1 MAGAAPGL
9 RPPAD
14 GDEGG
19 GGGAGGGVVAEA
31 GGHHA
36 RAEHGLDVVHPLRR
50 VLPLEENTAEL
61 ESGRNKTRHKDMQ
74 QTMAAATPERSID
87 STLCLF

>member
-36 RAEHGLDVVHPLRR
+36 RAELGVRHLRG
-50 VLPLEENTAEL
+50 NA
-61 ESGRNKTRHKDMQ
+61 
-74 QTMAAATPERSID
+74 
-87 STLCLF
+87 